1 MPRLLFLCVA
11 VLMLQGCDAGGGLV
25 EAPPA
30 APEPVAAPVLEPV
43 QGFAH
48 QAGADLFGYYL
59 PASDVRIGDLELSH
73 FYIGD
78 GERFEAW
85 ESAPGAGVANF
96 APVMFQFDDLS
107 SETIAND
114 LGGQT
119 PSVVVRVLPTA
130 YGVSE
135 SVVRFAGVDPTLGPV
150 TFEGVFLR
158 PALVRVQNGGASD
171 ELVLRGTLTIGDQIY
186 EGQAF
191 TWHGGD

>member
-1 MPRLLFLCVA
+1 MYRLLLLCAAALV
-11 VLMLQGCDAGGGLV
+11 LQGCDVGSGPV
-25 EAPPA
+25 EPPPA
-30 APEPVAAPVLEPV
+30 QPEVTPAPVLEPV

-48 QAGADLFGYYL
+48 QAGTDLFGYYL
-59 PASDVRIGDLELSH
+59 PASEVRIGDLKLSH

-78 GERFEAW
+78 AERFEAW
-85 ESAPGAGVANF
+85 ESAPGAGVPNF

-119 PSVVVRVLPTA
+119 PSVVVRVLPTG

-135 SVVRFAGVDPTLGPV
+135 SVVRFAGQDPTLGPV

-158 PALVRVQNGGASD
+158 PAFLRMQAGGTSD

>member
-1 MPRLLFLCVA
+1 MYRPVLLCVA
-11 VLMLQGCDAGGGLV
+11 ALALQGCDTG
-25 EAPPA
+25 
-30 APEPVAAPVLEPV
+30 AAPVEPPPSSEPMAAPTLAPV
-43 QGFAH
+43 EGFAH

-59 PASDVRIGDLELSH
+59 PASEVRIDNLKLSH

-78 GERFEAW
+78 AERFEAW
-85 ESAPGAGVANF
+85 EAVSGAGSPNF

-119 PSVVVRVLPTA
+119 PSVVLRVLPSG
-130 YGVSE
+130 YGVSDG
-135 SVVRFAGVDPTLGPV
+135 VVRFAGADPTLGPV

-158 PALVRVQNGGASD
+158 PAFERVHSGGPVD
-171 ELVLRGTLTIGDQIY
+171 ELVLRGTLTIGEHIY